1 MRKKLIACFAIV
13 ALVLT
18 FISACGPA
26 DQPAVEPEQETAE
39 TEEETAEGEEPEAN
53 EDADQPIDASV
64 GEGVRLTFATG
75 GTGGT
80 YYPFG
85 GIIAG
90 VLSSET
96 PLQVTPNASGASVD
110 NLGQIA
116 AGDAHMVLAQN
127 DASYY
132 AFTGTEIWS
141 GMDPV
146 PELRVL
152 MALHPEPVHIVVQ
165 DDSGI
170 YTVEDLAGMRVSI
183 GDVGSGVEANSIQIL
198 GVHGLTLDDIQV
210 FNLGVG
216 PSADAM
222 REGSIDA
229 FFWTAIYPTAAIME
243 LSVRHDLRLIP
254 IDDERVAMLTEQ
266 YDFYSKTY
274 FDPNRE
280 ETYDF
285 LTEPVQTVTVHAQLV
300 VHEDMDEEIVYLIVR
315 TIMDHRDEIA
325 AGHRAGAYIDEV
337 HAITH
342 ISIPLH
348 PGAERFFRN
357 AGVID

>member
-1 MRKKLIACFAIV
+1 MKRKIFACL
-13 ALVLT
+13 ALVLAAV
-18 FISACGPA
+18 FVFAACG
-26 DQPAVEPEQETAE
+26 
-39 TEEETAEGEEPEAN
+39 EGG
-53 EDADQPIDASV
+53 AS
-64 GEGVRLTFATG
+64 GGQTRLTMATG

-90 VLSSET
+90 VISAET
-96 PLQVTPNASGASVD
+96 DIQVTPNASGASVD

-116 AGDAHMVLAQN
+116 RGDAHIVLAQT

-141 GMDPV
+141 DMDPV
-146 PELRVL
+146 PELRAL

-198 GVHGLTLDDIQV
+198 GVHGLTLDDIRV

-254 IDDERVAMLTEQ
+254 IDDERVAMLTER

-274 FDPNRE
+274 FDPNRP

-300 VHEDMDEEIVYLIVR
+300 VHADMDEDLVYTIVR
-315 TIMDHRDEIA
+315 TIMEHRDTIRE
-325 AGHRAGAYIDEV
+325 GHRAGAYIDEV
-337 HAITH
+337 HAVTAV
-342 ISIPLH
+342 SIPLH
-348 PGAERFFRN
+348 PGAQRFFRE